1 MKVGL
6 QFFSVRNSLKADPEG
21 TMRKIAAIGY
31 KNWETCSFNPDS
43 PYNYG
48 LDMPLDK
55 AQALIKELGVNIIG
69 CHLLSKDLEPEN
81 RAALIEN
88 LDYQAGINCWNP
100 GLAALF
106 ANSLD
111 EVLTYCGYMNEV
123 GKLCKD
129 RGMRF
134 HYHNHHHEFLQFDGK
149 YILDIIAEN
158 TDPELVDIEIDTFWA
173 ARGGMD
179 PVALIK
185 KYGSRVTMIHQKDMS
200 ADAKVNLL
208 EHLSSRQAP
217 VDREEL
223 NKFRKPTDFVEIGT
237 GIMDIQAIID
247 AANEVGVK
255 YITLEQ
261 DMTLLDEIDSVT
273 LSMKNFR
280 EKYKNLDWE

>member
-1 MKVGL
+1 
-6 QFFSVRNSLKADPEG
+6 
-21 TMRKIAAIGY
+21 
-31 KNWETCSFNPDS
+31 
-43 PYNYG
+43 
-48 LDMPLDK
+48 
-55 AQALIKELGVNIIG
+55 
-69 CHLLSKDLEPEN
+69 
-81 RAALIEN
+81 
-88 LDYQAGINCWNP
+88 
-100 GLAALF
+100 
-106 ANSLD
+106 
-111 EVLTYCGYMNEV
+111 
-123 GKLCKD
+123 
-129 RGMRF
+129 
-134 HYHNHHHEFLQFDGK
+134 
-149 YILDIIAEN
+149 
-158 TDPELVDIEIDTFWA
+158 
-173 ARGGMD
+173 
-179 PVALIK
+179 
-185 KYGSRVTMIHQKDMS
+185 MIHQKDMS